1 MINQIET
8 EVQYLQIKA
17 EMEALLQ
24 KATQSGGFASL
35 TEQEDQELLR
45 LSHMVKAYED
55 IHHPMPT
62 QPTTL
67 DGMIKLKMFEM
78 NLRQKDLA
86 VLLDIEAPRVSD
98 LLRGKRKV
106 SLSAARQLYKK
117 LGIPA
122 EFILENG

>member
-1 MINQIET
+1 MNTVITTEAKYR
-8 EVQYLQIKA
+8 EVQA
-17 EMEALLQ
+17 EVEAFLQ
-24 KATQSGGFASL
+24 KATQGGGFASL

-45 LSHMVKAYED
+45 LSHLVKTYEEA
-55 IHHPMPT
+55 HYPMPA

-86 VLLDIEAPRVSD
+86 ALLEIEAPRVSD
-98 LLRGKRKV
+98 LLRGKSKISIAV
-106 SLSAARQLYKK
+106 ARQLYKK